1 MTNGRISE
9 KNFELLREAAIFV
22 TVKNIRPIIPDNS
35 RLLPIKSN
43 KLSTC
48 KT

>member
-22 TVKNIRPIIPDNS
+22 TVKNIRPITPDQIQQDEHMQD
-35 RLLPIKSN
+35 LK
-43 KLSTC
+43 
-48 KT
+48 